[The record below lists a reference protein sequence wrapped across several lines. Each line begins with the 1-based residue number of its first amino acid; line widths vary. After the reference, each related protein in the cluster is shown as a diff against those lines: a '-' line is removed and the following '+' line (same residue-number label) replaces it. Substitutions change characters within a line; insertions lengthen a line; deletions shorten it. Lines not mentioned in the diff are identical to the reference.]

1 MLNTN
6 CTLPPY
12 SVLMAVYTKDH
23 PEWFEA
29 DGVHPSNEGAA
40 AIAQEVYAVINSK

>member
-1 MLNTN
+1 MAAEESY
-6 CTLPPY
+6 TL
-12 SVLMAVYTKDH
+12 LDIHTLTKDH

-40 AIAQEVYAVINSK
+40 AIAQEVSRVLTDQ